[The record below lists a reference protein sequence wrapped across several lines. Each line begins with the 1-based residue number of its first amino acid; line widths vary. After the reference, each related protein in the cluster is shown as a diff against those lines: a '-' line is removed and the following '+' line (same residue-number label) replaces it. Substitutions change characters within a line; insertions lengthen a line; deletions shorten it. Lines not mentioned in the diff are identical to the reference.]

1 MVPTRSKATEMTPL
15 KIGDKVIVTYPSFLI
30 GQEAVVTRIRDAA
43 YADIVMLHNG
53 DKWKRMAQE
62 DLVVPE
68 EVVEDW
74 VVLITRIYPPNV
86 VALGPW
92 DKDTAIEKRRQ
103 LREADPLEKDYRL
116 KVSQLTKEI

>member
-1 MVPTRSKATEMTPL
+1 MDVLLMNPL

-30 GQEAVVTRIRDAA
+30 GQEAVVTKIRNEA

-86 VALGPW
+86 VAVGPW

-103 LREADPLEKDYRL
+103 LRTADPEEKDYKL